1 MATATWLA
9 IGAGLGG
16 TVAVSYLVEAL
27 RRRPKTPESLVWGLG
42 LPVSYATVHG
52 ARLRYIKTGSG
63 RPLVLLHTLRTQLDI
78 FQKVI
83 PELAREF
90 TVYAVDLP
98 GHGWSDIPEGDY
110 SPAFFTPYV
119 GGFLDALN
127 ISGAL
132 VAGVSIGAGIGLL
145 LASEGHPRVKA
156 VVAINPYDYG
166 QRGIERA
173 NAVAKALFSLA
184 SVPILGDTVM
194 RFRNRLV
201 EGRVLQG
208 GVAYAEALPPTFA
221 EEVFRVGERPGHY
234 QAFLQLIRHMP
245 LWRETHAQYSRVRLP
260 VLLVYGDR
268 DWSREPERLRT
279 ASEIP
284 GARLVIVHEGGH
296 FLSLDQPTAL
306 IQHIRTFAQD
316 LGLLPR
322 NAGVSE
328 PATNQGSS

>member
-16 TVAVSYLVEAL
+16 TVGLSYVVEAL
-27 RRRPKTPESLVWGLG
+27 RSRPTPPASLVWEPGLA
-42 LPVSYATVHG
+42 VSYITVHG
-52 ARLRYIKTGSG
+52 ARLRYLKTGNG
-63 RPLVLLHTLRTQLDI
+63 PPLVLLHTLRTQLDI

-83 PELAREF
+83 PELARQF

-110 SPAFFTPYV
+110 SPGFFTRYV
-119 GGFLDALN
+119 GGFLEALDLRGV
-127 ISGAL
+127 I
-132 VAGVSIGAGIGLL
+132 VAGVSIGASIGLL
-145 LASEGHPRVKA
+145 LASEEHSGVKA

-208 GVAYAEALPPTFA
+208 GVAHAEALPATFT

-245 LWRETHAQYSRVRLP
+245 LWRETHARYARVGLP

-268 DWSREPERLRT
+268 DWSREPERLKT

-284 GARLVIVHEGGH
+284 GARLVVVQDGGH
-296 FLSLDQPTAL
+296 FLTLDQPSAV
-306 IQHIRTFAQD
+306 IQQIRSFAKE
-316 LGLLPR
+316 L
-322 NAGVSE
+322 
-328 PATNQGSS
+328 